1 MVGYSQITILCI
13 AYTKQMNSL
22 VETELMESMNGI
34 KKKKKSTFWG
44 KKKEILKS
52 NWF

>member
-34 KKKKKSTFWG
+34 KKKRYVLG
-44 KKKEILKS
+44 KKKRKY
-52 NWF
+52 

>member
-34 KKKKKSTFWG
+34 KKKGTFWE
-44 KKKEILKS
+44 KKGNIEKQLVLK
-52 NWF
+52 